1 MASVEFRQ
9 ETDNRLDE
17 AVGSRKWSF
26 GFNRKEKKKKKTERP
41 HLVVDISFV
50 IYFSRIPGN
59 KGMHGVTKKQGSVY
73 VFGGGNI

>member
-1 MASVEFRQ
+1 MEFWFQSKR
-9 ETDNRLDE
+9 E
-17 AVGSRKWSF
+17 
-26 GFNRKEKKKKKTERP
+26 KKKTERR

-59 KGMHGVTKKQGSVY
+59 KAMHGVTKKQGSVY